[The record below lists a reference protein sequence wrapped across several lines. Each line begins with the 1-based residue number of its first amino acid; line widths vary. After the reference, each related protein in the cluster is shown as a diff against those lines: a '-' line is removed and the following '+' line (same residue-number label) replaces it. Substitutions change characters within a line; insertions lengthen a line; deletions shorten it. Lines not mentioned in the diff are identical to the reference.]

1 MNEKEVRIYRLK
13 ELNYG
18 YNPLCTL
25 DTLVR
30 IDEDVQVLSCAHC
43 AFKDTDKFVNFL
55 GCPVNWGCTF
65 GNNKSIVK

>member
-1 MNEKEVRIYRLK
+1 MNDREVMICSLK
-13 ELNYG
+13 ELRYSHTF
-18 YNPLCTL
+18 CAL

-55 GCPVNWGCTF
+55 GCPFHWGYTF
-65 GNNKSIVK
+65 GNNESMVK